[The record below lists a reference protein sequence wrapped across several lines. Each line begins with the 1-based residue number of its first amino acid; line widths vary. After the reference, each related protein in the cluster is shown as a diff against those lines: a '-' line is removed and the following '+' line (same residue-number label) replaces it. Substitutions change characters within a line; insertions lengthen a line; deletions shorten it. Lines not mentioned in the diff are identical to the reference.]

1 MRVFLFIL
9 ALALPA
15 APAVAAADD
24 APSILVLGDSLSAAY
39 GIASRDSWV
48 ALLAQRLGEA
58 GYPHRVANAS
68 ISGETTDGGL
78 RRLPKQLARHKPHLV
93 ILELG
98 ANNGLRGQ
106 PLKSMRRDLTEMVD
120 TAQAAGAKV
129 LILGMH
135 LPPNYGSAYTAE
147 FHDSF
152 RQVAEAT
159 DSALVPFFLEPIALD
174 TSQFLDDGIHP
185 NAAAQPALLDHV
197 WPAITAQLGQPA
209 ASEAPASTN

>member
-1 MRVFLFIL
+1 MRLFYLIL
-9 ALALPA
+9 AVAWPV
-15 APAVAAADD
+15 APAFADD
-24 APSILVLGDSLSAAY
+24 PPPTVLVMGDSLSAAY
-39 GIASRDSWV
+39 GIATKDSWPV
-48 ALLAQRLGEA
+48 LLAQRLGEA

-68 ISGETTDGGL
+68 ISGETTGGGL
-78 RRLPKQLARHKPHLV
+78 RRLPKQLARHQPALL

-106 PLKSMRRDLTEMVD
+106 PMNNMRRDLTEMTD
-120 TAQAAGAKV
+120 AAQAAGARV
-129 LILGMH
+129 LILGMR

-174 TSQFLDDGIHP
+174 AGQFLDDGIHP
-185 NAAAQPALLDHV
+185 NAAAQPALLDHI
-197 WPAITAQLGQPA
+197 WPAIQAQLA
-209 ASEAPASTN
+209 ASTASEVPASAN

>member
-1 MRVFLFIL
+1 MRLIL
-9 ALALPA
+9 LIF
-15 APAVAAADD
+15 AVAWPLAPVLADD
-24 APSILVLGDSLSAAY
+24 DRPTILIMGDSLSAAY
-39 GIASRDSWV
+39 GIATDQAWP

-68 ISGETTDGGL
+68 ISGETTGGGL
-78 RRLPKQLARHKPHLV
+78 RRLPKQLARHQPELV

-106 PLKSMRRDLTEMVD
+106 PLKNVRRDLTEMTD
-120 TAQAAGAKV
+120 AAQAAGARV
-129 LILGMH
+129 VILGMH

-159 DSALVPFFLEPIALD
+159 ESALVPFFLEPIALD
-174 TSQFLDDGIHP
+174 STQFLDDGIHP
-185 NAAAQPALLDHV
+185 NAAAQPALLDHI
-197 WPAITAQLGQPA
+197 WPAIQAQLGLPA
-209 ASEAPASTN
+209 ASEAPAAAN